1 MRVLIFSPQFE
12 KGAFELLQ
20 KDLACSL
27 NNFGVSVYTLNT
39 HSNLG
44 GKRSYES
51 NLIKNGVR
59 KAFFID
65 LAINPNIFQLLN
77 GLFKLRALIKKER
90 IDIIETSSESLSMFT
105 ILTCLG
111 TKIYH
116 VIGIHKIYNKK
127 HLKFKYFKELFFLI
141 LTKLRSRTYFYAVSK
156 YSKASW
162 VNFSKVN
169 KNKVRVIYN
178 SIKPRQNKQSKKQ
191 FKRKFFR
198 EFKIPE
204 NSKIILSA
212 GRICFHK
219 RQDFIIESLYPI
231 LKENNIYL
239 VFVGEYDFGN
249 QKSLET
255 KNRIKL
261 LIKKNNIQSNIRFC
275 GFREDLKEIMS
286 ISDLFVHS
294 TLTES
299 FGLVLLEAMR
309 EGLPIVS
316 TNVDAIPE
324 IVSEPDN
331 YLVDINETKTFRN
344 CVLSVLNRNYKTSIE
359 VSKRNKN
366 IAKNK
371 KFTSKERTKEM
382 FKYFKGI
389 LDV

>member
-1 MRVLIFSPQFE
+1 M
-12 KGAFELLQ
+12 
-20 KDLACSL
+20 
-27 NNFGVSVYTLNT
+27 
-39 HSNLG
+39 
-44 GKRSYES
+44 
-51 NLIKNGVR
+51 
-59 KAFFID
+59 
-65 LAINPNIFQLLN
+65 
-77 GLFKLRALIKKER
+77 
-90 IDIIETSSESLSMFT
+90 
-105 ILTCLG
+105 
-111 TKIYH
+111 
-116 VIGIHKIYNKK
+116 
-127 HLKFKYFKELFFLI
+127 
-141 LTKLRSRTYFYAVSK
+141 
-156 YSKASW
+156 
-162 VNFSKVN
+162 
-169 KNKVRVIYN
+169 
-178 SIKPRQNKQSKKQ
+178 
-191 FKRKFFR
+191 
-198 EFKIPE
+198 
-204 NSKIILSA
+204 SA

-294 TLTES
+294 PLTES

-324 IVSEPDN
+324 ILSEPDN
-331 YLVDINETKTFRN
+331 YLVNINELKTFRN
-344 CVLSVLNRNYKTSIE
+344 CVLSVLNRNYKTSVE

-366 IAKNK
+366 IAKDK